1 MGLRKILDDMEPHF
15 EKGGRYEKWY
25 ALYEAADTIFYSPSS
40 VTKTNAHVRDG
51 VDLKRIMI
59 TVWFCAFPAMFYGM
73 WNIGF
78 QANQIMLDAGIA
90 GGEGWRHVMISMM
103 AGYDPASLW
112 DNFWHG
118 FWYFI
123 PVYAVT
129 FVVGG
134 FWEVL
139 FAMKRG
145 HEVNE
150 GFFVTSILF
159 ALICPPSI
167 PLWQVALGISF
178 GVVIAKEVFGGTG
191 KNFLNPALAGR
202 AVLFFAYP
210 AQMSGD
216 AVWTAVDGF
225 TGATPLSVV
234 ASDGMA
240 VLQEKMTWMDA
251 FLGNMHGSMGEVST
265 LAIFLG
271 GGVLL
276 WTGIASWR
284 IVLGVLIGMF
294 GLSML
299 FNSMQSDNLMMAMP
313 WHWHLVLG
321 GFAFGMMF
329 MATDPVSSS
338 MTNTGKWIFGALIGC
353 MVVLIRV
360 VNPAFPEGMMLAI
373 LFANLFAPLIDH
385 FVVQANIKR
394 RLARG

>member
-202 AVLFFAYP
+202 AFLFFAYP